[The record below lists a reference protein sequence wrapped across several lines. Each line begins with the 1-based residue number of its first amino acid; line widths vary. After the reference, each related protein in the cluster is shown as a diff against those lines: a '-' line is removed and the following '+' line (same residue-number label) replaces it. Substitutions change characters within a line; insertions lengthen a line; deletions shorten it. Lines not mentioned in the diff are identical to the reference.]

1 MQVAQRPTPK
11 LRATAAGGKGCPC
24 SSSDG
29 ERKALRGGE
38 TPTPAEGVHRNAAS
52 LSPWTSSGGLDLRA
66 KEEMSSPPPLTRIP
80 SRADPGASRSSS
92 SAGRGKLR
100 GSPARFCVSP
110 GRANATPYRWQAEPP
125 SASPSPSPPPNPLE
139 EKGKG
144 GGRERRRGAGPGAGS
159 RGAQSPP
166 SPRPFSAPRP
176 LSTNGA
182 RRWAGPVT
190 AAVWVRVAPLLFFS
204 PFSLSL
210 SFFFLPFL
218 FL

>member
-1 MQVAQRPTPK
+1 MQAAQRPTPK

-38 TPTPAEGVHRNAAS
+38 TPTAAEGVPRNAAS

-80 SRADPGASRSSS
+80 SRADRGASRSSS

-125 SASPSPSPPPNPLE
+125 SASPSPSLLYLF
-139 EKGKG
+139 KL
-144 GGRERRRGAGPGAGS
+144 
-159 RGAQSPP
+159 
-166 SPRPFSAPRP
+166 FSG
-176 LSTNGA
+176 L
-182 RRWAGPVT
+182 
-190 AAVWVRVAPLLFFS
+190 
-204 PFSLSL
+204 
-210 SFFFLPFL
+210 FFFLRNCGKKHIYRQPLLSVQFGSIKDIDVVL
-218 FL
+218 SPSSPHISRTFFILQKWNSGPVKH